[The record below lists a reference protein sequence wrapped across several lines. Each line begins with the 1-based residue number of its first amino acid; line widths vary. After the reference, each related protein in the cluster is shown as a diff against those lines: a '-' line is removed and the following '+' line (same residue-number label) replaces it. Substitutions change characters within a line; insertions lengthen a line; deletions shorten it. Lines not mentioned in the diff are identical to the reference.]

1 MGSEPH
7 GLCQLSK
14 WYRRGSTAPLMPY
27 NMFNK
32 QREAMLFT
40 SGSSPHSHLAQSV
53 FEFFNTKYS
62 VESDVEVYHTDLSDD
77 NAFGFTEVNGEE
89 QFIQI
94 HNDLNEKDYITTLL
108 HELVHVVQNENGQFD
123 DELRE
128 QEAYGLESIL
138 FNQFSAN

>member
-1 MGSEPH
+1 MFFVSG
-7 GLCQLSK
+7 K
-14 WYRRGSTAPLMPY
+14 STHKNVANDVY
-27 NMFNK
+27 EF
-32 QREAMLFT
+32 FT
-40 SGSSPHSHLAQSV
+40 S
-53 FEFFNTKYS
+53 KYKI
-62 VESDVEVYHTDLSDD
+62 ESDVEVFHTDLSDD
-77 NAFGFTEVNGEE
+77 NAYGFTEENGEE

>member
-1 MGSEPH
+1 MFFVSG
-7 GLCQLSK
+7 K
-14 WYRRGSTAPLMPY
+14 STHKNVANDVY
-27 NMFNK
+27 EF
-32 QREAMLFT
+32 FT
-40 SGSSPHSHLAQSV
+40 S
-53 FEFFNTKYS
+53 KYKI
-62 VESDVEVYHTDLSDD
+62 ESDVEVFHTDLSDG
-77 NAFGFTEVNGEE
+77 NAYGFTEENGEE

>member
-1 MGSEPH
+1 
-7 GLCQLSK
+7 
-14 WYRRGSTAPLMPY
+14 
-27 NMFNK
+27 
-32 QREAMLFT
+32 MLFT

-62 VESDVEVYHTDLSDD
+62 VESDVEVFHTDLTED
-77 NAFGFTEVNGEE
+77 NAFGFTEINGEE

-123 DELRE
+123 DEERE
-128 QEAYGLESIL
+128 NEAYSLESVL
-138 FNQFSAN
+138 FNQFTAAN